1 MGPTRFFF
9 SPLPTPVPY
18 ASHTERRLRFSH
30 TECPRSPSR
39 SSPPPVPS
47 HRRPRPSI
55 SVALLLRAGSLSMA
69 TGFVMRKMDLVVMRA
84 HAPFSVTKEN
94 TFRKYN
100 AGNTRQPLMGNKKTI
115 SIEVQTC
122 CFICMSTDGRC
133 NLKKDGRILRQ
144 STAYASRQFACSFS
158 TRQPTLD

>member
-55 SVALLLRAGSLSMA
+55 SVALLLRAMHVCGGGCLWVAHACGIVISRASTPAEAVGEGAAAMSGVGVRRGGEWRHRWLKAKSE
-69 TGFVMRKMDLVVMRA
+69 A

-100 AGNTRQPLMGNKKTI
+100 AGNTRRKFRD
-115 SIEVQTC
+115 V
-122 CFICMSTDGRC
+122 CFCAQ
-133 NLKKDGRILRQ
+133 NV
-144 STAYASRQFACSFS
+144 
-158 TRQPTLD
+158 

>member
-55 SVALLLRAGSLSMA
+55 SVALLLRAFIYGNRICDEKNGLGSYENRSWETRKPSVLKFKHAASYACQQMA
-69 TGFVMRKMDLVVMRA
+69 VAT
-84 HAPFSVTKEN
+84 
-94 TFRKYN
+94 
-100 AGNTRQPLMGNKKTI
+100 
-115 SIEVQTC
+115 
-122 CFICMSTDGRC
+122 
-133 NLKKDGRILRQ
+133 
-144 STAYASRQFACSFS
+144 
-158 TRQPTLD
+158 

>member
-55 SVALLLRAGSLSMA
+55 SVALLLRAFIYGNRICDEKNGLGSYE
-69 TGFVMRKMDLVVMRA
+69 K
-84 HAPFSVTKEN
+84 
-94 TFRKYN
+94 
-100 AGNTRQPLMGNKKTI
+100 
-115 SIEVQTC
+115 
-122 CFICMSTDGRC
+122 
-133 NLKKDGRILRQ
+133 
-144 STAYASRQFACSFS
+144 SF
-158 TRQPTLD
+158 PTL